1 MGRCGPLGRQTV
13 FHQPDMHAAFPYPRR
28 LGVFIADGGGYLD
41 IAHSHGV
48 HTVDG
53 NLMFGYQ
60 VAHHRCCQPVRALDA
75 DRAGTRC
82 VCF

>member
-1 MGRCGPLGRQTV
+1 
-13 FHQPDMHAAFPYPRR
+13 
-28 LGVFIADGGGYLD
+28 
-41 IAHSHGV
+41 V

-75 DRAGTRC
+75 DRAGARC